1 MNNFIDAFLH
11 KYPFETL
18 HEMNLDWLISAVK
31 ELAAEVN
38 NFEIVN
44 QFTYEGSWDI
54 TKQYKKYGIVTVN
67 NTEGYLSLQPVPAGV
82 DITNSDYW
90 VMIADYTAV
99 IAGLGLRVTALE
111 KKFDKWN
118 DRTVVFL
125 GDSYMTGWHAD
136 GTANPTYVDII
147 ASNLQMGSYYNQS
160 VGGVGFSTGR
170 PYSYLDMFNNFRTAH
185 PTVTPTDIMMIGG
198 YNDNS
203 ESAADC
209 KANAATTITAIRSSF
224 PDVNIYIGYIGRGA
238 GANTARSY
246 IDNINAMAA
255 CYMEIAMLNDCNY
268 IKHSEI
274 ALHNYKGLSSDGIHP
289 NQTGHNAIGKY
300 LSLSLTDG
308 YFKFNEEY
316 AAWEPLVIDHT
327 LPTGSNK
334 LAPLPGST
342 IWYQKLTKNGVIIQ
356 GRTGLVSFGSNPI
369 TGVDLS
375 GSSIANSLCLGKIS
389 GNSNCRNFF
398 STFGSTNQ
406 ICIPVGITLLADVGG
421 GNETFRC
428 PGNIL
433 INDNGGIYLKCTY
446 ISDAF
451 NYLTNAQI
459 AAYVIDS
466 FEYTIPLDLC

>member
-1 MNNFIDAFLH
+1 MFDYHNWLNRFPGTNF
-11 KYPFETL
+11 
-18 HEMNLDWLISAVK
+18 HELNIDWLVEAVK
-31 ELAAEVN
+31 QLSEEIHD
-38 NFEIVN
+38 FEIVN

-54 TKQYKKYGIVTVN
+54 TKQYKKFSIVTVN
-67 NTEGYLSLQPVPAGV
+67 ATEGYISLQPVPAGV
-82 DITNSDYW
+82 PISNTEYW

-111 KKFDKWN
+111 KKFDTWQ

-147 ASNLQMGSYYNQS
+147 ATNLQIGSYYNQS

-170 PYSYLDMFNNFRTAH
+170 PYSYLDMFNNFRSAH
-185 PTVTPTDIMMIGG
+185 PAVTPTDIMMIGG

-209 KANAATTITAIRSSF
+209 KANAATTIAAIRSEF

-246 IDNINAMAA
+246 IDNINAMAS
-255 CYMEIAMLNDCNY
+255 CYMEIAMLNGCKY

-308 YFKFNEEY
+308 YFKFDEDTGT
-316 AAWEPLVIDHT
+316 WETFAIDT
-327 LPTGSNK
+327 TADANFKQIPVPASI
-334 LAPLPGST
+334 P
-342 IWYQKLTKNGVIIQ
+342 WYQRLTDNGVLIQ
-356 GRTGLVSFGSNPI
+356 GRQTLITFGANPVS
-369 TGVDLS
+369 GVDLQGNLVNS
-375 GSSIANSLCLGKIS
+375 MYFGKVAGNSSCRNYFSNFGS
-389 GNSNCRNFF
+389 GN
-398 STFGSTNQ
+398 Q
-406 ICIPVGITLLADVGG
+406 IAIPVGITILADIGS
-421 GNETFRC
+421 GNETLRC
-428 PGNIL
+428 QGDIV
-433 INDNGGIYLKCTY
+433 ITGSGAMILKCCY
-446 ISDAF
+446 ITDAYTLPSSATVSAVFIDAF
-451 NYLTNAQI
+451 NH
-459 AAYVIDS
+459 
-466 FEYTIPLDLC
+466 TIPIDQC